1 MKRKYVAVGI
11 VLLFVGISL
20 IPAVVQSRD
29 SPSLPTTLSALKTDT
44 DHSILP
50 GRGLALDSVIYLSW
64 NWSETEEPLEPGGAS
79 RSINI
84 TVTYRSLVST
94 FIGDFILLYCRLTHQ
109 YITVSLEIGEI
120 ASWCTASLSTHELR
134 YLITG
139 NESSQF
145 ITLTVAVDEHAP
157 SYGLCEV
164 PIDASVD
171 TLHGPFGFLPFV
183 KAYNLTRSLYFQPG
197 YFAHIVVIPENDSM
211 AVIPNE
217 SSYLRIFI
225 TNAGNA
231 RTVVSGNIIRTPP
244 GNWITMMTDQI
255 VLEVNMTG
263 VAYLFVV
270 PPVNFSGTDTIIL
283 SFTPYKA
290 DDQSQHG
297 EPVYVLIR
305 VIYEP

>member
-11 VLLFVGISL
+11 ILLFVGTSIT
-20 IPAVVQSRD
+20 PAIAQSKE
-29 SPSLPTTLSALKTDT
+29 SPSLPTTLTTLKTDNGR
-44 DHSILP
+44 SILP
-50 GRGLALDSVIYLSW
+50 GMSLALDSEIYISW
-64 NWSETEEPLEPGGAS
+64 NASETEELLEPGGAP

-84 TVTYRSLVST
+84 TVMYRALVST

-120 ASWCTASLSTHELR
+120 ASWCIASLSTHELR

-139 NESSQF
+139 NESSQL

-157 SYGLCEV
+157 AYGLCEV
-164 PIDASVD
+164 PIDASVG
-171 TLHGPFGFLPFV
+171 TLYGPFGFLPFV
-183 KAYNLTRSLYFQPG
+183 NAYNLTRSLYFRPG

-231 RTVVSGNIIRTPP
+231 RTVVFGNIVRTPP
-244 GNWITMMTDQI
+244 GDWITMMTRSDNARSKYDRRCI
-255 VLEVNMTG
+255 PFRRSTG
-263 VAYLFVV
+263 
-270 PPVNFSGTDTIIL
+270 
-283 SFTPYKA
+283 
-290 DDQSQHG
+290 
-297 EPVYVLIR
+297 
-305 VIYEP
+305 

>member
-1 MKRKYVAVGI
+1 MKKKYVAVGI
-11 VLLFVGISL
+11 VLLFVGVSL
-20 IPAVVQSRD
+20 IPAIVQSRD
-29 SPSLPTTLSALKTDT
+29 SPSLPTTRSALKTDKGL
-44 DHSILP
+44 SILP
-50 GRGLALDSVIYLSW
+50 GRGLALDSVIQLSW
-64 NWSETEEPLEPGGAS
+64 NASETEEPLEPGGAP

-84 TVTYRSLVST
+84 TVTYRTLVST
-94 FIGDFILLYCRLTHQ
+94 FIGDFILFYCRLTQ
-109 YITVSLEIGEI
+109 RYITVSLEIGEI
-120 ASWCTASLSTHELR
+120 PSWCNASLSTPELS
-134 YLITG
+134 YLITR
-139 NESSQF
+139 NESSQL

-157 SYGLCEV
+157 ADVSCRV

-171 TLHGPFGFLPFV
+171 ALHGPFGFLPFV
-183 KAYNLTRSLYFQPG
+183 NEYNLTSILYFRPG

-231 RTVVSGNIIRTPP
+231 RTVVSGSIVRTPP
-244 GNWITMMTDQI
+244 GDWITMMTDQI
-255 VLEVNMTG
+255 VLDENMTS

-270 PPVNFSGTDTIIL
+270 PPVNFNGTDTIIL

-297 EPVYVLIR
+297 EPVYVLIHI
-305 VIYEP
+305 IYKP